1 MLKFISIV
9 IVIKVKV
16 MAKSLK
22 SKVKDICSLQNK
34 FKAILLDF
42 RAKLSFFIVSESI
55 DISLLT
61 NQIEEL
67 FNKHIATWPHSL
79 QTFIELLFVIDEFEY
94 QVRDFKNF
102 ILKEKQKCL
111 TVSSEI
117 EILENLPNPFVFK
130 PIIKKLLNEQPLM
143 KGLDAA
149 NYRLDTE
156 TFINAS
162 LSKYD
167 FLHVEEPTLEK
178 SQNSEMAAFEGYIG
192 SLAEEYIEEDY
203 LTKNKL
209 SLFKYSLYT
218 LNYMQ
223 LYEKLKCLYPE
234 KGGANIQLLINNI
247 FSIAYYPFSD
257 FFTDFNNAY
266 WCQHPE
272 KSNTPI
278 TDNLELIHIPYIKEA
293 LNTTKK
299 LRYPIDNKIESIYH
313 IAKGLPDEPAYAT
326 YLLAK
331 QLKSLSNIYFSKIT
345 HTLLKLDNL
354 NYRQERSK
362 TAKAFLKEVSKSI
375 EDFKVSYENYLKEH
389 INKELITKEQNRSN
403 LLMGI
408 LNSLLNCI
416 KKIFCIPTSKSHFFI
431 PIDPAPFRK
440 IIEEGTALLTIIN
453 ESRFMPQLKNGK

>member
-1 MLKFISIV
+1 
-9 IVIKVKV
+9 
-16 MAKSLK
+16 MAKNLK
-22 SKVKDICSLQNK
+22 SKVKNTCSLQNK

-55 DISLLT
+55 DIYFLT

-79 QTFIELLFVIDEFEY
+79 QTFIELLFVIDEFEH

-102 ILKEKQKCL
+102 ILKKKHKCL
-111 TVSSEI
+111 TLASEI
-117 EILENLPNPFVFK
+117 EILENLPSPFVFK
-130 PIIKKLLNEQPLM
+130 PVLKKLLNEQPLI

-162 LSKYD
+162 FSKYD
-167 FLHVEEPTLEK
+167 FLRAEESTLEK
-178 SQNSEMAAFEGYIG
+178 SQNSEMAAFENYTDRL
-192 SLAEEYIEEDY
+192 SEKYIEENY
-203 LTKNKL
+203 LSKNKL
-209 SLFKYSLYT
+209 PLFKYSLYT

-234 KGGANIQLLINNI
+234 KKAANIQLLINNI

-266 WCQHPE
+266 WHRHPE

-278 TDNLELIHIPYIKEA
+278 TDNLELMHIPYIKEA

-299 LRYPIDNKIESIYH
+299 LRYRIDKKIESIYH
-313 IAKGLPDEPAYAT
+313 IAKELSDEPAYAT

-331 QLKSLSNIYFSKIT
+331 QLKSLSNIYFSEIT
-345 HTLLKLDNL
+345 YTPLKLDNL
-354 NYRQERSK
+354 NYIQEQSK
-362 TAKAFLKEVSKSI
+362 KAKTFLKKVTKFI
-375 EDFKVSYENYLKEH
+375 EDFKVSYENYLNQP
-389 INKELITKEQNRSN
+389 INNELITKEQNRNN
-403 LLMGI
+403 LLMRI

-416 KKIFCIPTSKSHFFI
+416 KNIFCIPTSKSHFFI

-440 IIEEGTALLTIIN
+440 IIEEGTALLTIID
-453 ESRFMPQLKNGK
+453 ESKFMLQPKSGK